1 MRPNALIVEGAIKQ
15 GLIDNA
21 LRMYGVH
28 TSYCDDLR
36 QEIALTLL
44 CMDNDRLNDIY
55 EDGKL
60 PAFIGRIVRNQWHS
74 KTSDFFR
81 KYRRNE
87 QTSYTPEVWNIANK
101 D

>member
-1 MRPNALIVEGAIKQ
+1 MSNVEIVEKAIEQ

-21 LRMYGVH
+21 LRVYGVH

-44 CMDNDRLNDIY
+44 CMDNDRLNDIA

-60 PAFIGRIVRNQWHS
+60 PAFIGRIVRNQWCS
-74 KTSDFFR
+74 KTSDFYR

-87 QTSYTPEVWNIANK
+87 QTSYTPEVWNIANE

>member
-1 MRPNALIVEGAIKQ
+1 MSNVEIVERAIEQ

-21 LRMYGVH
+21 LRVYGVH
-28 TSYCDDLR
+28 TSCCDDLR

-44 CMDNDRLNDIY
+44 RMDNNRLNDIA

-60 PAFIGRIVRNQWHS
+60 PAFIGRIVRNQWCS
-74 KTSDFFR
+74 KTSDFYR

-87 QTSYTPEVWNIANK
+87 QTSYTPEVWNIA
-101 D
+101 DEY